1 MKFKTIAEWLLVI
14 IMTFAV
20 CHFILSSF
28 AYGQEPELGKWRWA
42 EDTMSPTE
50 DKQVHGVG
58 SFGLYYLFTSK
69 GMTPTQAIKTTVGLG
84 LFKEG
89 IDALV
94 PWEQYGAYGGDGFSK
109 NDVVYNAIGV
119 GSAYLIDRL
128 WENKGDKNKSTY
140 IEIYPRHVRFSIYFD

>member
-1 MKFKTIAEWLLVI
+1 MNLKSIAEWLLVVI
-14 IMTFAV
+14 FTFAV

-42 EDTMSPTE
+42 EDTLQPTD

-69 GMTPTQAIKTTVGLG
+69 GMTKGKAVNTEIWLG

-109 NDVVYNAIGV
+109 NDVIYNTIGV
-119 GSAYLIDRL
+119 GTAYLIDRL
-128 WENKGDKNKSTY
+128 WEDKVNENKSAY
-140 IEIYPRHVRFSIYFD
+140 IEIYPGSVRFSLYLD

>member
-14 IMTFAV
+14 IMTFVV

-42 EDTMSPTE
+42 EDTLQPTD
-50 DKQVHGVG
+50 DKQIHGVG

-69 GMTPTQAIKTTVGLG
+69 GMTQKKAASTVIGLG

-94 PWEQYGAYGGDGFSK
+94 PWEQYGSYGGDGFSK

-128 WENKGDKNKSTY
+128 WENKGDNNKSAY
-140 IEIYPRHVRFSIYFD
+140 IEIYPRHVRFSIYLD